1 MASKKKKNTRPTWNY
16 ELRNTI
22 VGWVLLFLGVLV
34 LAGDGNS
41 TVGSIVA
48 SVGTTLFSTNYRF
61 IFAPIITILGFLI
74 VINKLSWNMIR
85 LIGLLMFWISIVS
98 LENIFSPQ
106 AEAGLL
112 DFGGFFVSFL
122 GKAPALVFLI
132 GGFLVSL
139 YLTLRISYRKIFGT
153 IHANLPSMPSIQ
165 TVKQT
170 IKETHQAIK
179 EEIKEDKNDSF
190 YKDKAKELED
200 QIELL
205 KKSRAV
211 VEKPVKEVPKHIP
224 IEKKENKGILAG
236 FFGPSEDTASA
247 EPISQAKQL
256 TVADIP
262 KNKPDFGKWEYPS
275 MDLLDNVTHE
285 NVIDAKEVEQKSLEI
300 QKTLLHF
307 KIDVTMIGEKVGP
320 TVVQYRLKPAEGV
333 KLNRIENLKKDLA
346 LSLKAKTIRI
356 QAPIPGVGLVGIEVP
371 NDKRDMVGIREVLES
386 PVFTGHKSN
395 LAMAVGKDINGDYI
409 VADMAKMPH
418 LLIAGQTGS
427 GKSVGMNGFILSL
440 LYKNS
445 PDMLRMIMIDPK
457 RVELGMYNGIPH
469 LLTPVINDPE
479 KALNS
484 LKWSVAEM
492 LRRYDVLQVAR
503 ARNLGEYNAKVGR
516 KEKMCNIV
524 IIIDE
529 LADLMMS
536 GNKKEV
542 ENAIARIAQM
552 ARAVGMHLI
561 VATQRPSVDIITG
574 LIKANIPSRIAF
586 TVASQID
593 SRTVLDSM
601 GAEDLLGNGDLLYS
615 PTGSSAP
622 ERIQGVYVSV
632 EEVEGVVNHIKRTID
647 PAMLEDIYD
656 ASIVDGDR
664 GNFEGSMSDG
674 SRESDEDPKIIEEAI
689 QVVRAEGKA
698 STSMLQRRMKLGYA
712 RAARVIDILEGMG
725 IVGPADGS
733 KPREVL

>member
-1 MASKKKKNTRPTWNY
+1 M
-16 ELRNTI
+16 
-22 VGWVLLFLGVLV
+22 V
-34 LAGDGNS
+34 
-41 TVGSIVA
+41 
-48 SVGTTLFSTNYRF
+48 RF
-61 IFAPIITILGFLI
+61 
-74 VINKLSWNMIR
+74 
-85 LIGLLMFWISIVS
+85 IGLLMFWISVVS
-98 LENIFSPQ
+98 LENIFAHPFES
-106 AEAGLL
+106 GLL
-112 DFGGFFVSFL
+112 DFGSFFVTFL
-122 GKAPALVFLI
+122 WKTPALAFLI

-153 IHANLPSMPSIQ
+153 IHQNLPSMPSIG

-170 IKETHQAIK
+170 IKDTSKAIK
-179 EEIKEDKNDSF
+179 EEMKEDKNDRF
-190 YKDKAKELED
+190 YQDKAKELEE

-205 KKSRAV
+205 KKSRATP
-211 VEKPVKEVPKHIP
+211 EKAGKEIPKHIP

-236 FFGPSEDTASA
+236 FFGAWDESSK
-247 EPISQAKQL
+247 EPISKAKQL

-262 KNKPDFGKWEYPS
+262 KKEAHLPDFGKWEFPS
-275 MDLLDNVTHE
+275 TNLLDNVDHP
-285 NVIDAKEVEQKSLEI
+285 NIIDAKEVEQKSLEI

-307 KIDVTMIGEKVGP
+307 KIDVTMIGEKVWP

-346 LSLKAKTIRI
+346 LSLKAKSIRI

-371 NDKRDMVGIREVLES
+371 NDRRDMVGIREVLEN
-386 PVFTGHKSN
+386 PVFSGHKSN
-395 LAMAVGKDINGDYI
+395 LAMAVGKDINGEYI
-409 VADMAKMPH
+409 VADMGKMPH

-503 ARNLGEYNAKVGR
+503 ARNLGEYNEKVGR
-516 KEKMCNIV
+516 KDKMPHIV

-542 ENAIARIAQM
+542 ESAIARIAQM

-593 SRTVLDSM
+593 SRTILDNM

-615 PTGSSAP
+615 PVGSSAP
-622 ERIQGVYVSV
+622 ERIQGVYVST
-632 EEVEGVVNHIKRTID
+632 EEVEAVVNHIKRTID

-664 GNFEGSMSDG
+664 GNFEWGMSDG
-674 SRESDEDPKIIEEAI
+674 SREFDEDPKIVEEAI
-689 QVVRAEGKA
+689 QVVRAEWKA